1 MLGGAILSQHLID
14 HIGLMRV
21 TDVGQLGK
29 YALLLAAQDVSVGMV
44 PVRHLQSLVYLFAQF
59 IGISSHSWPIIL
71 SKPSAETAVVSE
83 KSGDGKTAEV
93 KALLY
98 KYDAG
103 KLSGVKPEDYAALLE
118 EARKL

>member
-1 MLGGAILSQHLID
+1 MSGRRFLCKKHTSPPVTID
-14 HIGLMRV
+14 QVRA
-21 TDVGQLGK
+21 
-29 YALLLAAQDVSVGMV
+29 ALA
-44 PVRHLQSLVYLFAQF
+44 
-59 IGISSHSWPIIL
+59 
-71 SKPSAETAVVSE
+71 E

-118 EARKL
+118 EAQKL

>member
-1 MLGGAILSQHLID
+1 MSK
-14 HIGLMRV
+14 V
-21 TDVGQLGK
+21 K
-29 YALLLAAQDVSVGMV
+29 LLLDVVNDI
-44 PVRHLQSLVYLFAQF
+44 RHLADSLECVVNSIVENTPESPCQE
-59 IGISSHSWPIIL
+59 GDSSAKKHTSPPVTIDQVRAAL
-71 SKPSAETAVVSE
+71 AE

-118 EARKL
+118 EAQKL

>member
-1 MLGGAILSQHLID
+1 MSK
-14 HIGLMRV
+14 V
-21 TDVGQLGK
+21 K
-29 YALLLAAQDVSVGMV
+29 LLLDVVNDI
-44 PVRHLQSLVYLFAQF
+44 RHLADSLECVANSIVENTPESPCQE
-59 IGISSHSWPIIL
+59 GDSSAKKHTS
-71 SKPSAETAVVSE
+71 PSVTIDQVHAALAE

-118 EARKL
+118 EAQKL